1 MFESQIDIAP
11 SDRQPLFE
19 IYLNIYNTRSEELKE
34 EIKKAKEHVPTE
46 EDEFYVRE
54 DVSIIDDTFDFLEKG
69 IVFDESYPEFDW
81 AIPEE
86 QALRPFFFMRL
97 IQKTIQEGGFI
108 TDLLYVPRAVWEQT
122 HAQIYA
128 IERKITFFNDFKK
141 EMLTLSIHKKKGTLS
156 KDFKQVETLVA
167 FVLKMQREMQ

>member
-19 IYLNIYNTRSEELKE
+19 IYLNIYNTRSEELKA
-34 EIKKAKEHVPTE
+34 EIKRAKEHVPTE

-97 IQKTIQEGGFI
+97 I
-108 TDLLYVPRAVWEQT
+108 
-122 HAQIYA
+122 
-128 IERKITFFNDFKK
+128 
-141 EMLTLSIHKKKGTLS
+141 
-156 KDFKQVETLVA
+156 
-167 FVLKMQREMQ
+167 